1 MLAERGFTTAG
12 CVIEDGS
19 GLSTLN
25 LITPRLLDEI
35 LADAAMNTPLRPLLA
50 TLPVAAGEGTL
61 IDRYGDLDGRG
72 WVRAKTGTLDDTS
85 GLAGTVTSVN
95 GNVYTF
101 AFLSNGS
108 NILDARRAMDE
119 MASILREY

>member
-1 MLAERGFTTAG
+1 MCIRDSLT
-12 CVIEDGS
+12 
-19 GLSTLN
+19 
-25 LITPRLLDEI
+25 
-35 LADAAMNTPLRPLLA
+35 
-50 TLPVAAGEGTL
+50 TLPVAAGDGTL
-61 IDRYGDLDGRG
+61 IHRYGDLSGRG

-85 GLAGTVTSVN
+85 GLAGTVTSVG